1 MIQKI
6 AFIAGTLGQGG
17 AEKQLFHLLRALRD
31 DGTSLHLLSLTR
43 GEYWEAPIRE
53 LDIPV
58 TWVGQSPA
66 RLVRLRRI
74 TSALRNIAPH
84 LIQSQH
90 FYTNL
95 YAALAGRLLR
105 IPSVGAIRND
115 LFSELQHSG
124 RMLGPLSLRLPTW
137 LVANSEAAIANARQ
151 LGVAAH
157 RLALLANAIEVGAP
171 ITRLPVDQPARL
183 RLATAGRLV
192 RQKRYDRFIRLIAAL
207 GAQTEA
213 PVEAALYGAGPLR
226 FELEELAQQ
235 LGLRSPRFA
244 FRGLISDPRQ
254 IYAATDIFVLTSDW
268 EGSPNVILE
277 AMAAGL
283 PVVTTRVGD
292 LATLINHGING
303 FCHAP
308 DDESGMVDSIIQ
320 LLASPQRRSQMGN
333 QARATIDAHYS
344 PGQYLR
350 RVADLYQQLGSAPP

>member
-17 AEKQLFHLLRALRD
+17 AEKQLYHLLRALRD
-31 DGTSLHLLSLTR
+31 DGASLHLLSLTH

-66 RLVRLRRI
+66 RLVKLHRI
-74 TSALRNIAPH
+74 VSTLGTIAPQ

-95 YAALAGRLLR
+95 YAALAGRVLR

-115 LFSELQHSG
+115 LFSELQHTG
-124 RMLGPLSLRLPTW
+124 RMFGPLSLRLPNR
-137 LVANSEAAIANARQ
+137 LVANSAAAIANARQ
-151 LGVAAH
+151 LGVPAH

-171 ITRLPVDQPARL
+171 ITRSPADQPARL

-192 RQKRYDRFIRLIAAL
+192 RQKRHDRFIRLIAAV
-207 GAQTEA
+207 GAQTGA
-213 PVEAALYGAGPLR
+213 PLEAALYGAGPLR

-235 LGLRSPRFA
+235 YGLNSPRFA

-292 LATLINHGING
+292 LATLINQGVNG

-320 LLASPQRRSQMGN
+320 LITNPQRRSQMGN
-333 QARATIDAHYS
+333 RARATIDALYS
-344 PGQYLR
+344 PGHYRR
-350 RVADLYQQLGSAPP
+350 RVADLYQQLEDATP

>member
-17 AEKQLFHLLRALRD
+17 AEKQLYHLLRALRD
-31 DGTSLHLLSLTR
+31 DGASLHLLSLTH

-66 RLVRLRRI
+66 RLVRLHRI
-74 TSALRNIAPH
+74 VSTLGTIAPQ

-95 YAALAGRLLR
+95 YAALAGRVLR

-115 LFSELQHSG
+115 LFSELQHTG
-124 RMLGPLSLRLPTW
+124 RMFGPLSLRLPNR
-137 LVANSEAAIANARQ
+137 LVANSAAAIANARQ
-151 LGVAAH
+151 LGVPAH

-171 ITRLPVDQPARL
+171 ITRSPADQPARL

-192 RQKRYDRFIRLIAAL
+192 RQKRHDRFIRLIAAV
-207 GAQTEA
+207 GAQTGA
-213 PVEAALYGAGPLR
+213 PLEAALYGAGPLR
-226 FELEELAQQ
+226 FELEVLAQQ
-235 LGLRSPRFA
+235 YGLNSPRFA

-292 LATLINHGING
+292 LATLINQGVNG

-320 LLASPQRRSQMGN
+320 LITNPQRRSQMGN
-333 QARATIDAHYS
+333 RARATIDALYS
-344 PGQYLR
+344 PGHYRR
-350 RVADLYQQLGSAPP
+350 RVADLYQQLEDATP

>member
-17 AEKQLFHLLRALRD
+17 AEKQLYHLLRTLRD
-31 DGTSLHLLSLTR
+31 DGASLHLLSLTH

-66 RLVRLRRI
+66 RLVRLGRI
-74 TSALRNIAPH
+74 VSALADIAPQ

-115 LFSELQHSG
+115 LFSELQHTG
-124 RMLGPLSLRLPTW
+124 RMLGPLSLRLPNR
-137 LVANSEAAIANARQ
+137 LLANSAAAIANARQ
-151 LGVAAH
+151 LGVPAH

-171 ITRLPVDQPARL
+171 ITPSPADQPARL

-192 RQKRYDRFIRLIAAL
+192 RQKRHDRFIRLIAAV
-207 GAQTEA
+207 GAQTGA
-213 PVEAALYGAGPLR
+213 PLEVALYGAGPLR

-235 LGLRSPRFA
+235 YGLNSPRFA

-268 EGSPNVILE
+268 EGSPNVVLE

-320 LLASPQRRSQMGN
+320 LIANPQRRSQMGN
-333 QARATIDAHYS
+333 RARATIDALYS
-344 PGQYLR
+344 PGHYRR
-350 RVADLYQQLGSAPP
+350 RVADLYQQLEDATP